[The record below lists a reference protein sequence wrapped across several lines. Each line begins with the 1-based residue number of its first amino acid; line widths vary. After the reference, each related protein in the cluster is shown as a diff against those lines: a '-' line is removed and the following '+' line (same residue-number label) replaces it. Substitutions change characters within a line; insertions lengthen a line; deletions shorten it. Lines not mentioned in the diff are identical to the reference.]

1 MCEWEMR
8 DYKWE
13 YRTYHS
19 SPAQIKRRASRNKA
33 RRLMMRR
40 FGRGVRGKDIDHINH
55 NPLDNRIS
63 NLRIRSVR
71 ANRADNG
78 RF

>member
-1 MCEWEMR
+1 MR

-19 SPAQIKRRASRNKA
+19 SPAQIRRRASRNRA
-33 RRLMMRR
+33 RRLMMMK
-40 FGRGVRGKDIDHINH
+40 FGRTVRGKDIDHINH
-55 NPLDNRIS
+55 NPMDNRLS

-71 ANRADNG
+71 ANRGDNR

>member
-1 MCEWEMR
+1 MR

-13 YRTYHS
+13 YRIYHS

-40 FGRGVRGKDIDHINH
+40 FGRTVRGKDIDHINH
-55 NPLDNRIS
+55 NPLDNRLS

-71 ANRADNG
+71 ANRGDNG

>member
-1 MCEWEMR
+1 MR

-19 SPAQIKRRASRNKA
+19 SPAQIRRRASRNRA
-33 RRLMMRR
+33 RRLMMMK
-40 FGRGVRGKDIDHINH
+40 FGRATRGKDIDHINH
-55 NPLDNRIS
+55 NPMDNRLS

-71 ANRADNG
+71 ANRGDNR